1 MDVAAALNVL
11 RAEDRELALDAEG
24 AFNGLTDGEGV
35 EQISQIALQEFLWYR
50 LPEKFLTDDA
60 HKRRIAAALGRLLD
74 VLDLPR
80 YAAICASELRARAT
94 RPRRSPADM

>member
-11 RAEDRELALDAEG
+11 RAEDRDLALDAEG
-24 AFNGLTDGEGV
+24 AFSGLTHGEGV

-50 LPEKFLTDDA
+50 LPEKLVTDDA
-60 HKRRIAAALGRLLD
+60 HKHRVAAALGRLLD

-80 YAAICASELRARAT
+80 YAAICTSELRARAT